1 VATWHAGFDSG
12 SSEIPE
18 SIARNHALRIV
29 TISIYNPV
37 MPRQSRPAPMLDMD
51 TIVPGEPLIEF
62 KDVRMGFD
70 EGDVLR
76 GVSFDVSPGETK
88 VLLGESGS
96 GKTLIMKL
104 AAGLL
109 HADAGRI
116 WVMGHNIAEMTE
128 NELLDFRRH
137 LGFVFQ
143 EGALFDSMTVAENVA
158 FRLREENVPEVEVDT
173 RVREA
178 LRFVELEAALE
189 KYPAELSGG
198 MRRRVSIARALVDKP
213 PLVFYDSPTAGLDP
227 VTSQTIITLI
237 LRGRDL
243 QGVTSLLATHRVQ
256 DAFGLARFR
265 FDKESNRV
273 VSTGGNGE
281 RRVELGREQE
291 QSKGAAFAP
300 ETNVI
305 VLREGTV
312 YFEGTAE
319 SVLHSSDEYLKKFL
333 ASAE

>member
-1 VATWHAGFDSG
+1 MVDVSRAVPMR
-12 SSEIPE
+12 EI
-18 SIARNHALRIV
+18 NAL
-29 TISIYNPV
+29 
-37 MPRQSRPAPMLDMD
+37 
-51 TIVPGEPLIEF
+51 VPGEPLLAF
-62 KDVRMGFD
+62 KDVRIGFD
-70 EGDVLR
+70 QGDVLQ
-76 GVSFDVSPGETK
+76 GISFELLPGETK

-96 GKTLIMKL
+96 GKTLVMKL

-109 HADAGRI
+109 QADSGRI
-116 WVMGHNIAEMTE
+116 WVMGHNIAELTE
-128 NELLDFRRH
+128 AELLDFRRH

-158 FRLREENVPEVEVDT
+158 FRLHEENVAEEEIEQ
-173 RVREA
+173 RVLEA
-178 LRFVELEAALE
+178 LRFVEMEAALE

-256 DAFGLARFR
+256 DAFGLAHYR
-265 FDKESNRV
+265 FDKASGRV
-273 VSTGGNGE
+273 VPLNGSSTHAAPQT
-281 RRVELGREQE
+281 EQFE
-291 QSKGAAFAP
+291 AP
-300 ETNVI
+300 PTNVI
-305 VLREGTV
+305 VLREGQI
-312 YFEGTAE
+312 YFEGAADE
-319 SVLHSSDEYLKKFL
+319 VLHSSDEYLKTFL

>member
-1 VATWHAGFDSG
+1 MF
-12 SSEIPE
+12 
-18 SIARNHALRIV
+18 NM
-29 TISIYNPV
+29 N
-37 MPRQSRPAPMLDMD
+37 

-62 KDVRMGFD
+62 KDVHIGFD
-70 EGDVLR
+70 EGDLLR

-88 VLLGESGS
+88 VFLGESGS

-116 WVMGHNIAEMTE
+116 WVMGHNIDAMTE

-158 FRLREENVPEVEVDT
+158 FRLREENVPDTEVDE

-178 LRFVELEAALE
+178 LKFVELEAALE

-198 MRRRVSIARALVDKP
+198 MRRRVSIARALVDRP

-256 DAFGLARFR
+256 DAFGLAHFR
-265 FDKESNRV
+265 FDKASNRV
-273 VSTGGNGE
+273 ISVDGNGA
-281 RRVELGREQE
+281 RRLELGHEQA
-291 QSKGAAFAP
+291 QAAAVEP
-300 ETNVI
+300 QTNVL
-305 VLREGTV
+305 VLREGKV
-312 YFEGTAE
+312 YFEGTTE